1 MNGKV
6 GANKVPQVASQQRPG
21 FGQEQPFASGSWCS
35 FPFLLSFF
43 RSCGIP
49 ALMQATE
56 HGHRSFPRTQSEQTL
71 SRFSSRRIP
80 RGFCQSLFVVVYSW
94 TLLYDV
100 HLVAHAGLEQTC
112 LARASPTQSQSRKS
126 THQGGKDGQSRNQ
139 HTSRTTRPL
148 TTKV

>member
-1 MNGKV
+1 VNGKV

-21 FGQEQPFASGSWCS
+21 FGQEQPFASGSRCS

-49 ALMQATE
+49 ALMLQATE

-71 SRFSSRRIP
+71 SAFSSRRRP
-80 RGFCQSLFVVVYSW
+80 RGSCQSPFVVIYSW

-100 HLVAHAGLEQTC
+100 SLVAQAELEQTC
-112 LARASPTQSQSRKS
+112 LARASPMQSQSRKS
-126 THQGGKDGQSRNQ
+126 THQEAKTVNPE
-139 HTSRTTRPL
+139 TSILQGPPDR
-148 TTKV
+148 